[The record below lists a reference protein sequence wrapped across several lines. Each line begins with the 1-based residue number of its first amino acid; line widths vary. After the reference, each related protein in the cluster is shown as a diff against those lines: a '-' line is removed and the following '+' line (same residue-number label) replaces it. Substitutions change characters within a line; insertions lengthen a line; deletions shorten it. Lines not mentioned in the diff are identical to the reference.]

1 MKDNKD
7 TERKDQFDYIA
18 AEIRR
23 QHDIVTKIDD
33 SLDTKIGIIL
43 GFIFLVLSQIAFRPE
58 LLGLAARNFPLFLVF
73 SCSLVIIFI
82 ALGMGIKGLSF
93 VRDYDIGPRIADI
106 IDEYKAG
113 QNLNQAIS
121 RGISNAITFD
131 RERGVDKARWLKWMV
146 STFIIGLGILV
157 SLEISIAVL

>member
-1 MKDNKD
+1 VANKD
-7 TERKDQFDYIA
+7 AERKDQFEYIA

-23 QHDIVTKIDD
+23 QHDVVTKIDD

-73 SCSLVIIFI
+73 LGSLVVIFLAII
-82 ALGMGIKGLSF
+82 MGIKGLSF
-93 VRDYDIGPRIADI
+93 VRDYDIGPRIAGI
-106 IDEYKAG
+106 IHEYKVG
-113 QNLNQAIS
+113 VNLNQAIS

-131 RERGVDKARWLKWMV
+131 KERGVDKAKWLKWMV

-157 SLEISIAVL
+157 LLEIFITVL